1 MGLSDNTLTLIGILV
16 DKAVPER
23 HPENFHVKD
32 QGPVLD
38 IVQVML
44 KALLQRRIATPT
56 VHLGP
61 ASHASF
67 DTMPQ
72 HIARDALTKFLNQ
85 DGPLRAWSHQA
96 HLALEDIPELGQFIQ
111 TQPPQERAQRGAA
124 WIVLL
129 GPHHT
134 GLALGIVTH
143 SAKFHHTKDC
153 AIKAHTLLRVEHR
166 TTGSHFHETGDQPE
180 HGEREEQRRH
190 PDTQVKDTFHDT
202 VPAVHRRAAQG
213 DDRQALK
220 LLDTATQNG

>member
-1 MGLSDNTLTLIGILV
+1 MMTTHRGITGLSDNTRSLIGILV

-44 KALLQRRIATPT
+44 KALLQRRIAAPT

-67 DTMPQ
+67 DPMSQ
-72 HIARDALTKFLNQ
+72 HIAWDALTKFLNQ
-85 DGPLRAWSHQA
+85 NGPFRAWSHQA
-96 HLALEDIPELGQFIQ
+96 HVALEDIPELGQFIQ

-129 GPHHT
+129 GPHRA
-134 GLALGIVTH
+134 GLAFSIVAH
-143 SAKFHHTKDC
+143 GAKFHHAKDG
-153 AIKAHTLLRVEHR
+153 AIKAHTLL
-166 TTGSHFHETGDQPE
+166 
-180 HGEREEQRRH
+180 
-190 PDTQVKDTFHDT
+190 
-202 VPAVHRRAAQG
+202 
-213 DDRQALK
+213 
-220 LLDTATQNG
+220 